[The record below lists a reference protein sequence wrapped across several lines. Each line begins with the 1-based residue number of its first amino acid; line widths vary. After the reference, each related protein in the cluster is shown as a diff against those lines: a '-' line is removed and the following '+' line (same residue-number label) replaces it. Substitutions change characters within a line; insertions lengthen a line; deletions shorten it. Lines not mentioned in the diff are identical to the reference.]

1 MYMGISTETSLFF
14 IEDNTLVNQFI
25 EISQKMDTYIE
36 ELNDGGVNRNDVWI
50 IAFNIWLMLQPDELN
65 IIESAEKSLYYSSN
79 FIIFNAIKNDY
90 YFKYIRSN
98 NIKKSELI
106 YLTSVFIADALNQ
119 WIAEIMKNEN
129 MTDTLKRN
137 QIRSYFTAHL
147 GTDEEVKQ
155 FLKDQ
160 AKFVKAI
167 IPIISTTK
175 QIERM
180 IKNSY
185 DQASSIYEK
194 EQFALSGNCP

>member
-106 YLTSVFIADALNQ
+106 YLTSVFIAEALNQ

-129 MTDTLKRN
+129 MTDTLERN
-137 QIRSYFTAHL
+137 QIRSYFTTHL
-147 GTDEEVKQ
+147 GTDEDVKQ

-167 IPIISTTK
+167 IPILSTTN
-175 QIERM
+175 QLERM
-180 IKNSY
+180 IKKCY